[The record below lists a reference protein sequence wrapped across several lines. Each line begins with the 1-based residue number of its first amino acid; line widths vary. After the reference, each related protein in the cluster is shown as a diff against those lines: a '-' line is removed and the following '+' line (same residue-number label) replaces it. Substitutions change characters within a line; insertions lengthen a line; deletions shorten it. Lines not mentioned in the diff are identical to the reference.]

1 MPRGENATFVLV
13 WAALL
18 VLLAATAGISFLH
31 QGGWNT
37 VLNLGIAVAKTALIV
52 WFYMHMRRTR
62 PLVRLAGATA
72 PLWLAILFGLALSDY
87 FTR

>member
-1 MPRGENATFVLV
+1 MPRSETATFVLV
-13 WAALL
+13 WAALM
-18 VLLAATAGISFLH
+18 VLLAATVGVSFLH
-31 QGGWNT
+31 WGTWNG
-37 VLNLGIAVAKTALIV
+37 VLNLGIAVAKTALIL
-52 WFYMHMRRTR
+52 WFYMHFRRTR

>member
-13 WAALL
+13 WAALMA
-18 VLLAATAGISFLH
+18 LLAATVGVSFLH
-31 QGGWNT
+31 LGSWNT
-37 VLNLGIAVAKTALIV
+37 VLNLGIAVAKTALIL
-52 WFYMHMRRTR
+52 WFYMHLRRTR

-87 FTR
+87 LTR

>member
-1 MPRGENATFVLV
+1 MPRNETTTFVLV
-13 WAALL
+13 WAALMA
-18 VLLAATAGISFLH
+18 LLAATMGVSFLH
-31 QGGWNT
+31 WGPWNT

-52 WFYMHMRRTR
+52 WFYMHVRRTR

-87 FTR
+87 VTR